1 MLTNLHFYWVAAS
14 ADTSRSPIDT
24 SRSLIASVRSPS
36 LAGVALDVIGWRVVQ
51 IFHHIKFEG
60 FLHLLL
66 DCGES
71 NTSRTPITPRATP
84 TDVGNQI
91 EQQIQDSG
99 WRRAPNTDS
108 HWSES
113 QEYN

>member
-14 ADTSRSPIDT
+14 ADTSCSPIDT
-24 SRSLIASVRSPS
+24 SRSLIASVRSPT

-60 FLHLLL
+60 FIRLLL
-66 DCGES
+66 ESGES

-84 TDVGNQI
+84 TDAGN
-91 EQQIQDSG
+91 
-99 WRRAPNTDS
+99 
-108 HWSES
+108 
-113 QEYN
+113 